1 MMNPFADEAES
12 YTAGATAYLEFLEGR
27 TAAAK
32 LPRDGDKDGR
42 IFDGTKREMPAP
54 VVPRVPSILK
64 ADKVKTAPN
73 PEPVADLSTRSRE
86 RAAKGGVAQ
95 KANTSAYPV
104 DVLPVVKP
112 TDDHPD
118 APGADNLAAVRGYR
132 GISGTE
138 VERRVPRLGETID
151 VYRDL
156 MRGGEHKRGFPDR
169 DAFSLRQASSANGN
183 SASKVVASSV
193 GVELTNPR
201 VAWAAAEKNKVEAD
215 PKNIR
220 GVHAFL
226 RGEVAGYL
234 SPDEAAAI
242 VAGDGW
248 VEVTYYPGTQ
258 DFFLPGSRVRVIGA
272 ERAIASQGRMY
283 VKGPLTV
290 PEAGETPLSAI
301 EKRMMENGPILKASK
316 MVSPPPNFG
325 TPDDDDPF
333 AGFRESPE
341 QIARREAAEA
351 ERLRVQE
358 RWDELYPDG
367 EFVAPGGVD
376 TSGYE
381 TLTREQSKLRK
392 AQFQPLTGEV
402 AYLSYEEE
410 GFEWDTIVSDI
421 PTEQL
426 TAVGRAALLG
436 LSPEG
441 RDELARAGG
450 GRVTEML
457 LAGEWDPAIDRVW
470 IPDIGTSTELYR
482 EPPEWQMGTVRDWEA
497 KAREASLP
505 GYAETGFGS
514 GQLDPEQL
522 DKVRNLRMRLM
533 EQDEVTAD
541 DQRKIDLLT
550 DVING
555 KSDLPDFAVFTF
567 LADYFRDELQKSVD
581 ASRERFPDGT
591 VAEGW
596 AHNIDEAFAVIGSNV
611 MQRAISSWAGDGNRF
626 GLIPLERGVADE
638 FGVPYVE
645 NPRLSEAVKT
655 DTDLLYEA
663 SPEAWQTAARTI
675 YDNTQAILEAQGITE
690 VLLYRGVGNERTG
703 PFDSPLTS
711 WSISPNVAQ
720 QFATKQYQVRVPADR
735 VFGAPMTG
743 LGKSEEAELVLLPSD
758 VPVAEVKRGATGLPR
773 MFDTWLDY
781 DEEIDD
787 ALSAKP
793 LLKANA
799 LVEQQVDAPTTEP
812 LFRVKGGKWQTSD
825 YLLFDQIED
834 LTADNVEV
842 LLPGSRPGDA
852 PVPYGDY
859 LFRQDYSGL
868 GLDMKNPAAK
878 LNWTYQDVSVDL
890 TTAAAEMTGVAD
902 MPGSGWWSDDVDDA
916 TTDDYAKA
924 LLDEIREQ
932 DLTTM
937 TLWSGQP
944 IRLVFGSAEA
954 GDVVAVPLMALSPSR
969 GVAQSYASGDGR
981 KWIQDPTGRLAL
993 QWEQGDEKK
1002 RADLATAVTD
1012 PAIGPL
1018 LLGDNRTLRTEPA
1031 TGTDRNLIV
1040 QFATAKVA
1048 PIRNFEGITSG
1059 QYRVKSVQDVPDPDG
1074 LAYWDAEAGE
1084 FRHTPARLVTV
1095 EFVDDLSVQ
1104 PLDRQTVE
1112 REVLLKSNAMAQ
1124 VGGLPEGAEDFLARV
1139 DRSVQT
1145 DRVNSPVSDDW
1156 RNTYDA
1162 RWKFV
1167 PEKVRDWALRAGGL
1181 QAFDYDTGFDGR
1193 DGAQVVAGAQL
1204 YVDLIDTET
1213 TTDFP
1218 LWRGD
1223 PYIRGRQVGDTFVEI
1238 RGFSA
1243 DRDTARKFSRGG
1255 WVYRVEPGDARVVA
1269 LDLSGDGSRLIGE
1282 KEVVVGGTFE
1292 VTAVDPDNK
1301 VVTLKQVA
1309 ALPESE
1315 LARRLRRS
1323 GNTIVEDLE
1332 QPAVLSLPEPV
1343 LTSNAMRT
1351 PVRTPEQ
1358 ELRIATHVDLVR
1370 ERMDTKFDNL
1380 RQFPLSGPSEYEWN
1394 GQRVESTEDTIVAAR
1409 TVQASAADNLAVQV
1423 PVSALPKI
1431 IADGRLKSQ
1440 FESGTSRGSYD
1451 PDMRRRLEGDVM
1463 GISVDTA
1470 DRERPVYGFVE
1481 GGGEMEPQIYGEFT
1495 LRLSPSLADRT
1506 TITFG
1511 DSFDVQNGAAVPVV
1525 GDVTDDEILGAY
1537 NGYANIVPNYIE
1549 AQIRGGVSLDD
1560 VTEVVLRPGR
1570 RESEWQNTA
1579 LLRYAKNPLPGKRLV
1594 LEGDVAGVEPKTL
1607 QALAAAGVEVVDGD
1621 GNPLGPVLKSNAVR
1635 ETADVDLEA
1644 ITRPGKPFRWKD
1656 TDMSGKPY
1664 WVTGTVS
1671 RGTVNKRLNALRKV
1685 LEEELPE
1692 LQGRDFTVDYWTDW
1706 DEYKAAV
1713 TPGPNGY
1720 PLARWEPEN
1729 NRVVISPSI
1738 ALRWFYED
1746 GTGSTDTRTVMH
1758 ELVHAASPQTVP
1770 NSGPEPVLEEAMAEI
1785 LSMDIANRRI
1795 ADFGRVTNTLGESGL
1810 RRLARDVA
1818 YPDRVASVI
1827 MNAASEVGWDRDA
1840 VMARLMEWRAE
1851 GSYAPHFKRFEYRS
1865 DGLSAGQYLDQRAAA
1880 INKQYDDLIARL
1892 PEYADEYERTRQAEL
1907 DALWVDPQ
1915 PSWEY
1920 EARQRWE
1927 ESVATATA
1935 AGVDLSAIVHDFT
1948 DDEYWVETTKTRE
1961 EASVI
1966 DTTAS
1971 SLVYWLLGGDR
1982 PTPAEPVPEGTPDA
1996 RDAGW
2001 GETIDAPSE
2010 YWGTDYTLTEPEA
2023 PRPGDLENAVQEWV
2037 VNDPEEVR
2045 APFQSIM
2052 AQSGIG
2058 PWADEHARETR
2069 RRLAAL
2075 LNALETQGQV
2085 MEGTLF
2091 RGIAIDN
2098 ESEVDLESIAM
2109 DLPSVGR
2116 TIDLPPSGFTT
2127 RRDVADRFAEVEYYQ
2142 YGAGHVSVI
2151 YHLAP
2156 GAKAL
2161 ELNRIYN
2168 PGYLEGEMLVGGRF
2182 TVTDRKI
2189 DEDKGIIHLYL
2200 TQAESIGAPTDG
2212 PVGEWR

>member
-1 MMNPFADEAES
+1 M
-12 YTAGATAYLEFLEGR
+12 
-27 TAAAK
+27 AK
-32 LPRDGDKDGR
+32 LPRDGDLDGR

-54 VVPRVPSILK
+54 TLPKLPSVLK
-64 ADKVKTAPN
+64 ADKVTAKPAAKYQQPKDGTSVGALVYHTNLAGDTPGEGDWLHAGSRGQAANRTRQVDEALNATEGFSDPLAGDVKAQDIRETTKRVVMFGRDFAPKTFRLKVTKTAMNTPQT
-73 PEPVADLSTRSRE
+73 PVSDRFANAVGQTLDEIKQRELELGGRSLTDDE
-86 RAAKGGVAQ
+86 AQLVKLDDVVRAA
-95 KANTSAYPV
+95 
-104 DVLPVVKP
+104 
-112 TDDHPD
+112 
-118 APGADNLAAVRGYR
+118 
-132 GISGTE
+132 
-138 VERRVPRLGETID
+138 
-151 VYRDL
+151 
-156 MRGGEHKRGFPDR
+156 
-169 DAFSLRQASSANGN
+169 
-183 SASKVVASSV
+183 
-193 GVELTNPR
+193 
-201 VAWAAAEKNKVEAD
+201 EAD
-215 PKNIR
+215 
-220 GVHAFL
+220 
-226 RGEVAGYL
+226 YL
-234 SPDEAAAI
+234 LEQR
-242 VAGDGW
+242 
-248 VEVTYYPGTQ
+248 Y
-258 DFFLPGSRVRVIGA
+258 
-272 ERAIASQGRMY
+272 
-283 VKGPLTV
+283 
-290 PEAGETPLSAI
+290 TPLSPEGFEQHHHKMGVTEYDI
-301 EKRMMENGPILKASK
+301 LNRLLDGEDPGPIWYYNDGERLS
-316 MVSPPPNFG
+316 VFG
-325 TPDDDDPF
+325 DGEFPKNDDDPNRMPIEASVMLPKGSYEIVDSHDGPPSFADPPAQYEPENVVDESSLDGVVKALDAAYPGASLRFEAEERDGAIQVDKFRVLSSDARTTNDVLSRLGQFADREGVDVVLNAEPLGQGDPVTVKEALYGPHGFTLEDGKWVRRQRVLKADKMADDNPF
-333 AGFRESPE
+333 AGIFDESPE

-381 TLTREQSKLRK
+381 TLTREQSQLRK

-426 TAVGRAALLG
+426 TAIGRAALLG

-441 RDELARAGG
+441 QDELVRAGG

-457 LAGEWDPAIDRVW
+457 LDGEWDPAIDRVW

-482 EPPEWQMGTVRDWEA
+482 EPPEWQMGTVREWEA

-505 GYAETGFGS
+505 GYVETGFGS
-514 GQLDPEQL
+514 GQLDSEQL
-522 DKVRNLRMRLM
+522 DRVRKLRMRLM

-567 LADYFRDELQKSVD
+567 FADYFRDELQKSVD

-596 AHNIDEAFAVIGSNV
+596 AHNIDEAFAVLGANV
-611 MQRAISSWAGDGNRF
+611 IQRAISSWAGDGNRF
-626 GLIPLERGVADE
+626 GLIALERGVADE

-645 NPRLSEAVKT
+645 DPRLSDKVKA

-663 SPEAWQTAARTI
+663 SPEAWQTVARTI
-675 YDNTQAILEAQGITE
+675 YDNTQAMLAAQGITE
-690 VLLYRGVGNERTG
+690 ALLYRGVGNERTG

-711 WSISPNVAQ
+711 WTVSPNVAQ
-720 QFATKQYQVRVPADR
+720 QFAGTKQYQVRVPADR
-735 VFGAPMTG
+735 IFGAPMTG

-781 DEEIDD
+781 DEDIDD

-799 LVEQQVDAPTTEP
+799 MQEPVTSDDPSFDDYRMQHQPMYGPGAYNLLDGDMMPDDVYDYPERYGSSGSPAAITEMRQQIEAVRGDRDGLVTVYRSVPPDVAVRGDLAWEDGNWVSLSKDYADQHGTSNGGPDWVTMSRQVPAWQVRFAGDDLMEWGWFPNGDRDGDWVTEWGGTPEPVFTSNAMQEQVDAPTTEP

-868 GLDMKNPAAK
+868 DLDMKNPAAK

-969 GVAQSYASGDGR
+969 SVAQSYASGDGR
-981 KWIQDPTGRLAL
+981 KWIQDPTGNLAL

-1002 RADLATAVTD
+1002 RADLATVLAD
-1012 PAIGPL
+1012 PAIVPL

-1104 PLDRQTVE
+1104 PLDRRTVE
-1112 REVLLKSNAMAQ
+1112 REVLLKSNAMAEA
-1124 VGGLPEGAEDFLARV
+1124 GLSPEAEAFAARV

-1145 DRVNSPVSDDW
+1145 ESVNRPVSDDW

-1181 QAFDYDTGFDGR
+1181 QTFDYDASLDRVDGS
-1193 DGAQVVAGAQL
+1193 QVVGGAQL

-1255 WVYRVEPGDARVVA
+1255 WVYRIEPGDARVVA
-1269 LDLSGDGSRLIGE
+1269 LDLSGDPPRLTGE

-1292 VTAVDPDNK
+1292 VTAVDRDNK
-1301 VVTLKQVA
+1301 VVSLKQVA

-1332 QPAVLSLPEPV
+1332 QPAVLSVSEPV
-1343 LTSNAMRT
+1343 LTSNA
-1351 PVRTPEQ
+1351 V
-1358 ELRIATHVDLVR
+1358 
-1370 ERMDTKFDNL
+1370 K
-1380 RQFPLSGPSEYEWN
+1380 
-1394 GQRVESTEDTIVAAR
+1394 
-1409 TVQASAADNLAVQV
+1409 
-1423 PVSALPKI
+1423 
-1431 IADGRLKSQ
+1431 
-1440 FESGTSRGSYD
+1440 
-1451 PDMRRRLEGDVM
+1451 
-1463 GISVDTA
+1463 TA
-1470 DRERPVYGFVE
+1470 
-1481 GGGEMEPQIYGEFT
+1481 
-1495 LRLSPSLADRT
+1495 
-1506 TITFG
+1506 
-1511 DSFDVQNGAAVPVV
+1511 
-1525 GDVTDDEILGAY
+1525 
-1537 NGYANIVPNYIE
+1537 
-1549 AQIRGGVSLDD
+1549 
-1560 VTEVVLRPGR
+1560 
-1570 RESEWQNTA
+1570 
-1579 LLRYAKNPLPGKRLV
+1579 
-1594 LEGDVAGVEPKTL
+1594 
-1607 QALAAAGVEVVDGD
+1607 
-1621 GNPLGPVLKSNAVR
+1621 
-1635 ETADVDLEA
+1635 
-1644 ITRPGKPFRWKD
+1644 
-1656 TDMSGKPY
+1656 
-1664 WVTGTVS
+1664 
-1671 RGTVNKRLNALRKV
+1671 
-1685 LEEELPE
+1685 
-1692 LQGRDFTVDYWTDW
+1692 
-1706 DEYKAAV
+1706 
-1713 TPGPNGY
+1713 
-1720 PLARWEPEN
+1720 
-1729 NRVVISPSI
+1729 
-1738 ALRWFYED
+1738 
-1746 GTGSTDTRTVMH
+1746 
-1758 ELVHAASPQTVP
+1758 
-1770 NSGPEPVLEEAMAEI
+1770 
-1785 LSMDIANRRI
+1785 
-1795 ADFGRVTNTLGESGL
+1795 
-1810 RRLARDVA
+1810 
-1818 YPDRVASVI
+1818 
-1827 MNAASEVGWDRDA
+1827 
-1840 VMARLMEWRAE
+1840 
-1851 GSYAPHFKRFEYRS
+1851 
-1865 DGLSAGQYLDQRAAA
+1865 
-1880 INKQYDDLIARL
+1880 
-1892 PEYADEYERTRQAEL
+1892 
-1907 DALWVDPQ
+1907 
-1915 PSWEY
+1915 
-1920 EARQRWE
+1920 
-1927 ESVATATA
+1927 
-1935 AGVDLSAIVHDFT
+1935 
-1948 DDEYWVETTKTRE
+1948 
-1961 EASVI
+1961 
-1966 DTTAS
+1966 
-1971 SLVYWLLGGDR
+1971 
-1982 PTPAEPVPEGTPDA
+1982 DA

-2001 GETIDAPSE
+2001 GEAIDAPSE

-2023 PRPGDLENAVQEWV
+2023 PRPGDLEDAVREWV

-2045 APFQSIM
+2045 APLQQIM
-2052 AQSGIG
+2052 VKSGIG
-2058 PWADEHARETR
+2058 PWADEQARESR

-2075 LNALETQGQV
+2075 LNALETQGEV
-2085 MEGTLF
+2085 MDGTLF

-2098 ESEVDLESIAM
+2098 EWEADLESVAM

-2116 TIDLPPSGFTT
+2116 TVDLPPSGFTT
-2127 RRDVADRFAEVEYYQ
+2127 SRDVADRFAEVEYYQ

-2168 PGYLEGEMLVGGRF
+2168 PGYSEGEMLVGGRF

-2212 PVGEWR
+2212 PAGEWR

>member
-1 MMNPFADEAES
+1 
-12 YTAGATAYLEFLEGR
+12 
-27 TAAAK
+27 
-32 LPRDGDKDGR
+32 
-42 IFDGTKREMPAP
+42 
-54 VVPRVPSILK
+54 
-64 ADKVKTAPN
+64 
-73 PEPVADLSTRSRE
+73 
-86 RAAKGGVAQ
+86 
-95 KANTSAYPV
+95 
-104 DVLPVVKP
+104 
-112 TDDHPD
+112 
-118 APGADNLAAVRGYR
+118 
-132 GISGTE
+132 
-138 VERRVPRLGETID
+138 
-151 VYRDL
+151 
-156 MRGGEHKRGFPDR
+156 
-169 DAFSLRQASSANGN
+169 
-183 SASKVVASSV
+183 
-193 GVELTNPR
+193 
-201 VAWAAAEKNKVEAD
+201 
-215 PKNIR
+215 
-220 GVHAFL
+220 
-226 RGEVAGYL
+226 
-234 SPDEAAAI
+234 
-242 VAGDGW
+242 
-248 VEVTYYPGTQ
+248 
-258 DFFLPGSRVRVIGA
+258 
-272 ERAIASQGRMY
+272 
-283 VKGPLTV
+283 
-290 PEAGETPLSAI
+290 
-301 EKRMMENGPILKASK
+301 
-316 MVSPPPNFG
+316 
-325 TPDDDDPF
+325 
-333 AGFRESPE
+333 
-341 QIARREAAEA
+341 
-351 ERLRVQE
+351 
-358 RWDELYPDG
+358 
-367 EFVAPGGVD
+367 
-376 TSGYE
+376 
-381 TLTREQSKLRK
+381 
-392 AQFQPLTGEV
+392 
-402 AYLSYEEE
+402 
-410 GFEWDTIVSDI
+410 
-421 PTEQL
+421 
-426 TAVGRAALLG
+426 
-436 LSPEG
+436 
-441 RDELARAGG
+441 
-450 GRVTEML
+450 
-457 LAGEWDPAIDRVW
+457 
-470 IPDIGTSTELYR
+470 
-482 EPPEWQMGTVRDWEA
+482 
-497 KAREASLP
+497 
-505 GYAETGFGS
+505 
-514 GQLDPEQL
+514 LDPEQL
-522 DKVRNLRMRLM
+522 DKVRKLRMRLM

-567 LADYFRDELQKSVD
+567 FADYFRDELQKSVD

-591 VAEGW
+591 VGEGW

-611 MQRAISSWAGDGNRF
+611 IQRAISSWAGDGNRF

-645 NPRLSEAVKT
+645 NPGLSEAVRT

-663 SPEAWQTAARTI
+663 SPEAWRTAARTI

-711 WSISPNVAQ
+711 WAVSPNVAQ
-720 QFATKQYQVRVPADR
+720 QFAGKKQYQVRVPADR
-735 VFGAPMTG
+735 IFGAPMTG

-758 VPVAEVKRGATGLPR
+758 VPVAEVDRSSTGLPR

-781 DEEIDD
+781 DEDIDD

-793 LLKANA
+793 VLKANA
-799 LVEQQVDAPTTEP
+799 MQEPVTSDDPSFDDYRMQHQPTYGPGAYNLLDGDMMPDDVYDYPERYGSSGSPAAITEMRQQIEAVRGDRDGLVTVYRSVPPDVAARGDLAWEDGNWVSLSKDYADQHGKSNGGPGWVTMSRQVPAWQVRFAGDDLMEWGWFPNGDRDGDWVTEWGGTPEPVFTSNAMVEQQVDAPTTEP

-834 LTADNVEV
+834 LTADSVEV

-868 GLDMKNPAAK
+868 DLDMKNPAAK

-954 GDVVAVPLMALSPSR
+954 GDVVPVPLMALSPSR
-969 GVAQSYASGDGR
+969 SVAQSYASGDGR
-981 KWIQDPTGRLAL
+981 KWIQDPTGNLAL

-1002 RADLATAVTD
+1002 RADLATVLAD
-1012 PAIGPL
+1012 PAIVPL

-1112 REVLLKSNAMAQ
+1112 REVLLKSNAMAE

-1145 DRVNSPVSDDW
+1145 DRVNRPVSDDW

-1181 QAFDYDTGFDGR
+1181 QAFDFDTGFDGR

-1269 LDLSGDGSRLIGE
+1269 LDLSSDGSRLTGE

-1332 QPAVLSLPEPV
+1332 QPAVLSVSEPV

-1351 PVRTPEQ
+1351 AP
-1358 ELRIATHVDLVR
+1358 
-1370 ERMDTKFDNL
+1370 
-1380 RQFPLSGPSEYEWN
+1380 
-1394 GQRVESTEDTIVAAR
+1394 
-1409 TVQASAADNLAVQV
+1409 
-1423 PVSALPKI
+1423 
-1431 IADGRLKSQ
+1431 
-1440 FESGTSRGSYD
+1440 
-1451 PDMRRRLEGDVM
+1451 
-1463 GISVDTA
+1463 
-1470 DRERPVYGFVE
+1470 
-1481 GGGEMEPQIYGEFT
+1481 
-1495 LRLSPSLADRT
+1495 
-1506 TITFG
+1506 
-1511 DSFDVQNGAAVPVV
+1511 
-1525 GDVTDDEILGAY
+1525 
-1537 NGYANIVPNYIE
+1537 
-1549 AQIRGGVSLDD
+1549 
-1560 VTEVVLRPGR
+1560 
-1570 RESEWQNTA
+1570 
-1579 LLRYAKNPLPGKRLV
+1579 
-1594 LEGDVAGVEPKTL
+1594 
-1607 QALAAAGVEVVDGD
+1607 
-1621 GNPLGPVLKSNAVR
+1621 
-1635 ETADVDLEA
+1635 DVDLEA

-1785 LSMDIANRRI
+1785 LSLDIANRRI
-1795 ADFGRVTNTLGESGL
+1795 ADFGRVTNTEGESGL
-1810 RRLARDVA
+1810 QRLARDIA
-1818 YPDRVASVI
+1818 YHDRVASVI

-1865 DGLSAGQYLDQRAAA
+1865 DGLSPEQALEERRTA

-1892 PEYADEYERTRQAEL
+1892 PEYADEYERTRQKEL
-1907 DALWVDPQ
+1907 QNLADDP
-1915 PSWEY
+1915 PGASWEAQ
-1920 EARQRWE
+1920 ARQRWD
-1927 ESVATATA
+1927 ESVAAATA

-1948 DDEYWVETTKTRE
+1948 DNEYWYETTKTRE

-1971 SLVYWLLGGDR
+1971 SLVYWLLGGE
-1982 PTPAEPVPEGTPDA
+1982 PTGPAGTA
-1996 RDAGW
+1996 V
-2001 GETIDAPSE
+2001 GET
-2010 YWGTDYTLTEPEA
+2010 
-2023 PRPGDLENAVQEWV
+2023 V
-2037 VNDPEEVR
+2037 
-2045 APFQSIM
+2045 
-2052 AQSGIG
+2052 
-2058 PWADEHARETR
+2058 
-2069 RRLAAL
+2069 
-2075 LNALETQGQV
+2075 
-2085 MEGTLF
+2085 
-2091 RGIAIDN
+2091 
-2098 ESEVDLESIAM
+2098 
-2109 DLPSVGR
+2109 
-2116 TIDLPPSGFTT
+2116 
-2127 RRDVADRFAEVEYYQ
+2127 
-2142 YGAGHVSVI
+2142 
-2151 YHLAP
+2151 
-2156 GAKAL
+2156 
-2161 ELNRIYN
+2161 
-2168 PGYLEGEMLVGGRF
+2168 
-2182 TVTDRKI
+2182 
-2189 DEDKGIIHLYL
+2189 
-2200 TQAESIGAPTDG
+2200 
-2212 PVGEWR
+2212 PV